1 MFGEGIGE
9 QTMSATK
16 LAFAA
21 ALIFASPAV
30 ADNLR
35 RHDRTIEKAAAKRAA
50 ERIGDLRGSIGP
62 AAHGN
67 PFFEDVEPVPLG
79 FGLPRMAPQKGHGYP
94 PPISF
99 RFEFMDL
106 ASAQRWQE

>member
-1 MFGEGIGE
+1 MH
-9 QTMSATK
+9 APK

-21 ALIFASPAV
+21 ALIIGSPAL
-30 ADNLR
+30 ADNLQ

-67 PFFEDVEPVPLG
+67 PFFEDVIPVPLG
-79 FGLPRMAPQKGHGYP
+79 FGLPRMAPQRGHGYP